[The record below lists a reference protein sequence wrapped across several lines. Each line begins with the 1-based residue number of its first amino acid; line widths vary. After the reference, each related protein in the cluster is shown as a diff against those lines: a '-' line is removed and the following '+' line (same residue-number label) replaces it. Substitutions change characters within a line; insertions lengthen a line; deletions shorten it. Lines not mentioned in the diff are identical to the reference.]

1 MKEKGDP
8 VEIVYPTEGTP
19 LITGPSGIMA
29 NAPNPNAARLFQA
42 WSMTAA
48 AQQLNI
54 DLAGLRS
61 AHPRTKDHA
70 GARKFSDIK
79 LLREEPAVVADK
91 ADEIK
96 AQYTKY
102 FKV

>member
-1 MKEKGDP
+1 MALKVP
-8 VEIVYPTEGTP
+8 SWPST
-19 LITGPSGIMA
+19 LISGPSGIMA

-42 WSMTAA
+42 WSFTAE

-54 DLAGLRS
+54 DIAGMRS
-61 AHPRTKDHA
+61 AHPKTKDHT

-79 LLREEPAVVADK
+79 VLREEPAVVADK

-96 AQYTKY
+96 AQYVKY
-102 FKV
+102 FRV